1 MEVEQNNFSVEEI
14 QESNLKDI
22 LVKYLRHWK
31 WFLLSLFV
39 SLALGFVYLRYQTP
53 LYEVNA
59 TILIKDDKKGEI
71 SSELSAFEDLGILKN
86 NKNIDNEIEVL
97 KSRTL
102 MTMVVKELNLDVSY
116 FSYGRPIEHERYH
129 NTPITLNYTVKNS
142 TPKIK
147 GNWILI
153 PESDKK
159 FVLKDGKNGKTLGTY
174 NFGEAIETAF
184 GKIILTTTPFFADSY
199 LNKDFRVTIKPI
211 NEVVDAYLRSVKV
224 TPVNKTSN
232 AIKISL
238 KDAIAAKAADIVNNL
253 IKQHNLDA
261 IADKNQVSRNTADF
275 ISDRIKFITDELS
288 LVEGEAQD
296 FKTRYKLTDV
306 ESDAKMFVETGSQS
320 EAGVLEINTQ
330 MRVAEFMND
339 YVQKH
344 DKPGDLIP
352 ANLGLS
358 DPSLALQIT
367 DYNKLVQE
375 RSRLLKSS
383 SEKNPVVEN
392 LDNQLLALKAS
403 IRESLINLKAALQI
417 RVRELSKKENEINS
431 RISSVPKYEREYR
444 IIQRQQQIKEA
455 LYLYLLQKREETNIA
470 LAVTVANAKVIDPAY
485 SDGEPVSP
493 KQQII
498 YLAAFVIG
506 LIIPVLVFYVSD
518 MMDTRVHGKKDIDK
532 LKLPYLGDIPLS
544 DSKDRLVV
552 SGNNNSSVAEAFRL
566 LRTNVD
572 FMIGGDKAGSKT
584 VFVTSTI
591 GKEGKSFVALNLA
604 VSLAISGKKT
614 LLVGMD
620 LRAPKILKYLN
631 TADKKGLTDFIMSGN
646 GQLADYIFRAA
657 ELGNLD
663 ILPSGSIPPNPA
675 ELLMNSGIKDLF
687 AALKQQYDYI
697 IVDTAPVGMVTDTL
711 LLNAYADAFVY
722 VVRANYL
729 DKRLLNIAETS
740 YKEKRL
746 SNMAILINGSDHSKG
761 YGYGYGYGGYGYGN
775 EKPAKWWQRK

>member
-1 MEVEQNNFSVEEI
+1 MELEQSSFSVEET
-14 QESNLKDI
+14 QENNLKDS
-22 LVKYLRHWK
+22 LLKYLRHWK

-129 NTPITLNYTVKNS
+129 NTPVTLNYTVKNE

-153 PESDKK
+153 PESDKQ
-159 FVLKDGKNGKTLGTY
+159 FVLKDGKSGKTLGTY
-174 NFGEAIETAF
+174 HFGEAIETAF
-184 GKIILTTTPFFADSY
+184 GKIILTTTPFFEGTY
-199 LNKDFRVTIKPI
+199 LNKEFRVIIKPI
-211 NEVVDAYLRSVKV
+211 DEVVDGYLRSVKV

-261 IADKNQVSRNTADF
+261 IADKNQVSRNTANF
-275 ISDRIKFITDELS
+275 INDRIKFITDELS

-358 DPSLALQIT
+358 DPPLTLQIT

-375 RSRLLKSS
+375 RGRLLKSS

-417 RVRELSKKENEINS
+417 RVRELSKKESEINS

-485 SDGEPVSP
+485 SDGEQVSP

-498 YLAAFVIG
+498 YPVAFIIG
-506 LIIPVLVFYVSD
+506 LLIPVLVFYVLD
-518 MMDTRVHGKKDIDK
+518 MLDTRVHGKKDIDK

-572 FMIGGDKAGSKT
+572 FMIGGGKAGSKT

-631 TADKKGLTDFIMSGN
+631 TADKKGLTDFIMTGN

-663 ILPSGSIPPNPA
+663 VLPSGSIPPNPA
-675 ELLMNSGIKDLF
+675 ELLMHTGIKDLF
-687 AALKQQYDYI
+687 TALKQQYKYI

-711 LLNAYADAFVY
+711 LLNDYADAFVY

-775 EKPAKWWQRK
+775 DKPAKWWQRK